1 MVSIQTK
8 NRRTHQQAHTEDYT
22 ATTELSSRTFRRA
35 SRGRHH
41 QRLPSP
47 YCAAPAVTSSAGS
60 MPAHGPLPAVLS
72 SSARTRSNARPGSL
86 VISLSSARS
95 LGKETAGPFVHLGL
109 WPGASAPTASHFSQ
123 LLALAPRSARF
134 CGAERFEAR
143 SLAASS
149 RATALREGQ
158 EVKDMRGCGTACQ
171 FNPSA
176 HGVPVSFEL

>member
-1 MVSIQTK
+1 M
-8 NRRTHQQAHTEDYT
+8 AGGFAE
-22 ATTELSSRTFRRA
+22 ATFHFGEVGF
-35 SRGRHH
+35 G
-41 QRLPSP
+41 
-47 YCAAPAVTSSAGS
+47 
-60 MPAHGPLPAVLS
+60 
-72 SSARTRSNARPGSL
+72 
-86 VISLSSARS
+86 
-95 LGKETAGPFVHLGL
+95 
-109 WPGASAPTASHFSQ
+109 SHFSQ